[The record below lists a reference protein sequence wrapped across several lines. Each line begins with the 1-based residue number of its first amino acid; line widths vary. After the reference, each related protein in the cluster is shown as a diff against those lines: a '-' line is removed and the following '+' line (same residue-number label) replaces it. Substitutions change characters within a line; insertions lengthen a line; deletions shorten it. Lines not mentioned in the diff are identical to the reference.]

1 MWWKSTFHFSCI
13 FACFYKF
20 HYEINNINKK
30 EKKEI
35 KNIHTNI
42 KHKHTYTQEPIKKK
56 TAKMNNIVEKKQFK
70 NKGERDFFLPEKK
83 AL

>member
-56 TAKMNNIVEKKQFK
+56 TAKMNNIVEKKTI
-70 NKGERDFFLPEKK
+70 
-83 AL
+83 

>member
-42 KHKHTYTQEPIKKK
+42 KHKHTYTQEPIKK
-56 TAKMNNIVEKKQFK
+56 TAKMNNIVEKTI
-70 NKGERDFFLPEKK
+70 
-83 AL
+83 

>member
-42 KHKHTYTQEPIKKK
+42 KHKHTYTQEPTKK
-56 TAKMNNIVEKKQFK
+56 
-70 NKGERDFFLPEKK
+70 
-83 AL
+83 